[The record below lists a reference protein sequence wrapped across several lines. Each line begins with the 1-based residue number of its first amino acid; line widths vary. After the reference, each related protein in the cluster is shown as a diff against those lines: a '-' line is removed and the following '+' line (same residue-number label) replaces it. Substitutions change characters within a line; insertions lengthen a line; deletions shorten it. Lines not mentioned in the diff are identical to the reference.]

1 MEIPVIRNVLEA
13 NGKLAASLKD
23 QFAKH
28 GILALNLI
36 SSPGAGKTSL
46 LERTLTDLAS
56 EFRMAV
62 IEGDL
67 QTDNDARRVAATG
80 AKAVQINTDGGCH
93 LDSNLVME
101 ALGAFDLNEIDILF
115 IENVGNLV
123 CPVEFDCGEDAKIAL
138 LSVTEGDDK
147 PEKYPLL
154 FNRASAMVLNKIDL
168 LPYVDFDVEVAARH
182 ARHLNADLALFE
194 VSCRTGEGL
203 ENGTLGCAKRRKP
216 KRALDYPVFG
226 IIRSKKSLPDF
237 ERLFL
242 HQRSIPYIWTCTPKA
257 WLPTGSSGGS

>member
-80 AKAVQINTDGGCH
+80 GPRPC
-93 LDSNLVME
+93 
-101 ALGAFDLNEIDILF
+101 
-115 IENVGNLV
+115 
-123 CPVEFDCGEDAKIAL
+123 
-138 LSVTEGDDK
+138 
-147 PEKYPLL
+147 
-154 FNRASAMVLNKIDL
+154 
-168 LPYVDFDVEVAARH
+168 
-182 ARHLNADLALFE
+182 
-194 VSCRTGEGL
+194 
-203 ENGTLGCAKRRKP
+203 
-216 KRALDYPVFG
+216 
-226 IIRSKKSLPDF
+226 
-237 ERLFL
+237 
-242 HQRSIPYIWTCTPKA
+242 RSIRTAAATSTATLSWK
-257 WLPTGSSGGS
+257 L

>member
-13 NGKLAASLKD
+13 NTRLAGNLKRR
-23 QFAKH
+23 FAEY
-28 GILALNLI
+28 GVLALNLI
-36 SSPGAGKTSL
+36 SSPGAGKTTL
-46 LERTLTDLAS
+46 LERTLKDLAG

-80 AKAVQINTDGGCH
+80 AAAVQINTDGGCH
-93 LDSNLVME
+93 LDSNMVLAALE
-101 ALGAFDLNEIDILF
+101 ALDLEHLDILF

-154 FNRASAMVLNKIDL
+154 FHRAAVMLLNKIDL
-168 LPYVDFDVEVAARH
+168 LPYVDFNTATAAAH
-182 ARHLNADLALFE
+182 ARRLNKDLDLFE
-194 VSCRTGEGL
+194 ISCRTGEGL
-203 ENGTLGCAKRRKP
+203 EP
-216 KRALDYPVFG
+216 WY
-226 IIRSKKSLPDF
+226 
-237 ERLFL
+237 
-242 HQRSIPYIWTCTPKA
+242 A
-257 WLPTGSSGGS
+257 WLRQAVQRKRNVNAAHGQA